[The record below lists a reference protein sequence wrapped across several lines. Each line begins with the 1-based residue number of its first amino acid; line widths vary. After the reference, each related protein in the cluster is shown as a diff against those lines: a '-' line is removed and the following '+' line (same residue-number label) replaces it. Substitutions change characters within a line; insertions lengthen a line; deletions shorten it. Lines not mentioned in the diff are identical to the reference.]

1 MTAIMNSFN
10 VAYDVEDARNPIV
23 LKLLSILFTIVM
35 AIVLAIALTLPTF
48 GNFIKDHLFGPL
60 GLDQQVAW
68 IFDLVRILLP
78 LIVIIILFLT
88 LYSVAPNVKTKFKSV
103 YPGAIFTSIVWLLG
117 SFAFG
122 WYLSNFGNYSKTYG
136 SLAGIII
143 LLLWIYITCFIIII
157 GAEINAVIHQRHV
170 IKGSTPEEA
179 ALKHDDNN
187 ENHYNENTKY
197 EYDSTASSKYEK
209 IMMWILHQM
218 INIVNKNLLL
228 IKLKINLIKIIINSY
243 RKENI

>member
-136 SLAGIII
+136 SLVESSFYYYGFTLHVSLS
-143 LLLWIYITCFIIII
+143 LLVLKLMQLFIKDMSLK
-157 GAEINAVIHQRHV
+157 VLHQ
-170 IKGSTPEEA
+170 EA

-209 IMMWILHQM
+209 L
-218 INIVNKNLLL
+218 
-228 IKLKINLIKIIINSY
+228 
-243 RKENI
+243 